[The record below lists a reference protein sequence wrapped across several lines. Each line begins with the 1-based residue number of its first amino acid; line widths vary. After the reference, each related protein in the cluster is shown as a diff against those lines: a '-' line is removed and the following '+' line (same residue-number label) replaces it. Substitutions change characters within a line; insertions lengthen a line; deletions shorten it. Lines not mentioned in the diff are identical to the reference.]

1 MAAGWTGTEGD
12 IEWIL
17 ELDRADL
24 IPGRLVAG
32 RVRLTAREDVRGR
45 AVVVTLRGEERW
57 KYVVHNG
64 KSSSI
69 VEDREDLP
77 AVPVRLS
84 GPIELA
90 RGQSLQLPFELP
102 VPPLGPPT
110 IVADKASVRWSIEA
124 KLDRDGFDSSL
135 EVPIRVLQPTAL
147 LRAGVVRVGMF
158 ALFADAGGDDRGD
171 VSGAV
176 TLDPVPLVAGESFTG
191 RIRIDAPRPV
201 RVRGVRCELTVTVEV
216 TDPKGL
222 SDELVVVRAELPTPT
237 TLHGSIEFGVDGVL
251 DADVPPTADLRHAR
265 TSARF
270 ELILDRAFA
279 PDQRLVRDVAI
290 AGTAEL

>member
-1 MAAGWTGTEGD
+1 LAAAWAGADGD
-12 IEWIL
+12 VEWIL

-32 RVRLTAREDVRGR
+32 RVRMTARDDVRGR

-57 KYVVHNG
+57 KYEVHDG
-64 KSSSI
+64 KTSRV
-69 VEDREDLP
+69 VEDRADLP
-77 AVPVRLS
+77 AVPMRLA

-90 RGQSLQLPFELP
+90 RGESLELPFELP
-102 VPPLGPPT
+102 VPALGPPT
-110 IVADKASVRWSIEA
+110 IVADNASVEWSLEA

-135 EVPIRVLQPTAL
+135 EVPLRVLQPTAL
-147 LRAGVVRVGMF
+147 LRAGVVHVGMF
-158 ALFADAGGDDRGD
+158 ALFADAAGDDRGD

-176 TLDPVPLVAGESFTG
+176 ALDPVPLVAGASFTG
-191 RIRIDAPRPV
+191 RVRIDAPQPV
-201 RVRGVRCELTVTVEV
+201 RVRGVRCELKVTVEV

-222 SDELVVVRAELPTPT
+222 SDELVVVRAELATPT
-237 TLHGSIEFGVDGVL
+237 TLEGSIEFGIEGIL
-251 DADVPPTADLRHAR
+251 DPDVPPTAEMRHSR
-265 TSARF
+265 VSARF

-279 PDQRLVRDVAI
+279 PDQRLVREVAI

>member
-1 MAAGWTGTEGD
+1 MTAAWTGADGD
-12 IEWIL
+12 LEWNL
-17 ELDRADL
+17 EVDRGDL

-32 RVRLTAREDVRGR
+32 RVRLTARDDVRGR
-45 AVVVTLRGEERW
+45 AVMVTLRGEECW
-57 KYVVHNG
+57 KYIVHNG

-69 VEDREDLP
+69 VEDQADLP

-90 RGQSLQLPFELP
+90 RGQSLELPFELP
-102 VPPLGPPT
+102 VPALGPPT

-135 EVPIRVLQPTAL
+135 EVPVRVLQPTAL
-147 LRAGVVRVGMF
+147 LRAGVVHVGMF

-176 TLDPVPLVAGESFTG
+176 TLDPVPLVAGAPFTG
-191 RIRIDAPRPV
+191 RIRIDAPTPV

-222 SDELVVVRAELPTPT
+222 SQELVVVRAELPTPT

-251 DADVPPTADLRHAR
+251 DPDVPPTAELRHAR

-279 PDQRLVRDVAI
+279 PDQRLVREVAI